1 MIQVFGILAL
11 AIVFI
16 ILTTTKLKWH
26 PFLALLSATFLTA
39 VLAGI
44 PLAEIVPTVLQKFG
58 QTVGSIGLLIISG
71 TLIGVMLEKSGATM
85 VIAEAILKKIPENKP
100 HLAMSVMGFF
110 VSIPVFC
117 DAAFVILSS
126 LNKTLSAKTKT
137 SITAL
142 SIALATGLFAPHV
155 LVPPTPGP
163 IAAAA
168 NLQVTNLFWVILAGM
183 AVSVPVVLAGY
194 FFSAFLIKKIL
205 YEPEIHQA
213 GSVQENVSAP
223 KPGLTTSLLP
233 VIIPVL
239 LMALGTLTNLFFSNL
254 PKKIALILDFLGN
267 PTLALL
273 IGMLFAFRLQAF
285 VPGEKSF
292 LENVNT
298 GLCDAAVILMITGIG
313 GAFGGVIA
321 YLPLGE
327 QLQMLNL
334 TSLGLLL
341 PFLMA
346 AILKTAQGSSTVAI
360 ITVSAIM
367 WELLPA
373 LRLATESGRILIIM
387 AIGCGAMT
395 VSHANDSYFWVVS
408 QFSGMSLST
417 AYKTLTVASLIQ
429 GVVGILIVLLLSM
442 FFLEY

>member
-1 MIQVFGILAL
+1 MIQVFGLLVL
-11 AIVFI
+11 AIGFI
-16 ILTTTKLKWH
+16 ILTTTKFKWH
-26 PFLALLSATFLTA
+26 PFLALLCATFLTA
-39 VLAGI
+39 VFAGM
-44 PLAEIVPTVLQKFG
+44 PLAEITSTILQKFG

-71 TLIGVMLEKSGATM
+71 TLIGVMLEKSGATL

-126 LNKTLSAKTKT
+126 LNKTLSVKTKT
-137 SITAL
+137 SLTAL

-168 NLQVTNLFWVILAGM
+168 NLQVTNLFWVILVGL

-194 FFSAFLIKKIL
+194 FFSAFLIKKMP
-205 YEPEIHQA
+205 YAPEIHQA
-213 GSVQENVSAP
+213 DGPQEDTPTS
-223 KPGLTTSLLP
+223 KPRLITSLLP
-233 VIIPVL
+233 IIIPVL
-239 LMALGTLTNLFFSNL
+239 LMALGTLTDLFFSDL
-254 PKKIALILDFLGN
+254 PKNIALILDFLGN
-267 PTLALL
+267 PTVALL
-273 IGMLFAFRLQAF
+273 IGMLFAFRLQVF
-285 VPGEKSF
+285 VSEEKSF
-292 LENVNT
+292 SENINV
-298 GLCDAAVILMITGIG
+298 GLRDAAVILMITGIG

-327 QLQMLNL
+327 QLQMLNI

-373 LRLATESGRILIIM
+373 LGLATESGKILTIM

-429 GVVGILIVLLLSM
+429 GVVGILTVLLLSM
-442 FFLEY
+442 FF